1 MALRETI
8 DTYHHNGAKIAL
20 GIDTGGPVG
29 GDHVV
34 SIASGDWRSDSD
46 DGGWFINRWFFF
58 DEWSERYARNFAEK
72 IATDEE
78 YRSQSLT
85 GNATWKRVEDAYEET
100 AREVYREFQS
110 RNLLSYTAGDSDE
123 KRAYRKATR
132 EMESICES
140 LFYGLKQR
148 LRDPGGVDENE
159 PVAIDDF
166 ERTILDE
173 ARTKAE
179 EIDYCE

>member
-8 DTYHHNGAKIAL
+8 DAYHHNGAKIAL

-34 SIASGDWRSDSD
+34 SIASGNWRSDSD
-46 DGGWFINRWFFF
+46 DGGWFVNRWFFF
-58 DEWSERYARNFAEK
+58 NEWNEQYARNFAEK

-78 YRSQSLT
+78 YRSRSLA
-85 GNATWKRVEDAYEET
+85 GDATWRRVEDAYEK
-100 AREVYREFQS
+100 ASREVYGEFQS
-110 RNLLSYTAGDSDE
+110 RNLLSYTAGNSDE
-123 KRAYRKATR
+123 KRVSRNATR

-148 LRDPGGVDENE
+148 LRDPGGVDESE
-159 PVAIDDF
+159 PVDIEEF
-166 ERTILDE
+166 KRVILDD
-173 ARTKAE
+173 ARTKADN
-179 EIDYCE
+179 IIHL